1 MDTVQAT
8 VVTPVNVTPVSDN
21 VVDDLRQT
29 VQDTAQAV
37 QDALDGFSDEIPTEE
52 ETEEAKGFL
61 KKFTEYIK
69 GDTFKRDINNTA
81 KKYGVPPKK
90 LAQNF
95 FEKALGTVGDILGI
109 AINTVGNAGHTLI
122 DILATVAHGAVNLIV
137 NVANALARMVTL
149 NKTCVA

>member
-1 MDTVQAT
+1 MDTTQAT
-8 VVTPVNVTPVSDN
+8 VIGSVNVTPVDTSS
-21 VVDDLRQT
+21 VDDLRQT

-37 QDALDGFSDEIPTEE
+37 QDALNSFSDEVPTDDEA
-52 ETEEAKGFL
+52 TKAKGFL
-61 KKFTEYIK
+61 KQFTDYIK
-69 GDTFKRDINNTA
+69 GDTFKRDINDTA

-95 FEKALGTVGDILGI
+95 FEKALGTIGDVLGI